1 MFTEE
6 YLRSISAVDSILNLD
21 RMRQSVHVREEQ
33 MKSRTRGTLNRNY
46 VQPGA
51 AGLMS
56 GPSGAMGSMGG
67 FMRKTLSVPNISQL
81 FIPSATSTNN
91 LLAASKQSMAQTNG
105 NGAVPGFHSSSAG
118 ASPAVPDYPNLSGH
132 GVLRRQKPIRS
143 ESLANLSGF
152 TSPTGGSLFG
162 TAGLL
167 SPSQQQQQQ
176 QQNLQQ
182 SQQSPQSRPSSLN
195 LGTVLFFISPK
206 RTLSAQQKTIVIHC
220 VFIQV
225 IPMLAV

>member
-1 MFTEE
+1 MLNSVFTEE

-56 GPSGAMGSMGG
+56 GPGGGSMGTMGG

-81 FIPSATSTNN
+81 FIPSATSSNN
-91 LLAASKQSMAQTNG
+91 ILAASKLSMAQSNG

-132 GVLRRQKPIRS
+132 GVLRRPKPTRS

-152 TSPTGGSLFG
+152 TSPTGGAYSEQEDL
-162 TAGLL
+162 
-167 SPSQQQQQQ
+167 
-176 QQNLQQ
+176 
-182 SQQSPQSRPSSLN
+182 
-195 LGTVLFFISPK
+195 
-206 RTLSAQQKTIVIHC
+206 
-220 VFIQV
+220 
-225 IPMLAV
+225 